1 MTSSK
6 FSEEPLAYA
15 LRQAE
20 SRTAICD
27 VYRQFG
33 SSEAMFYLWR
43 NLFARVGVSELR
55 RLRSL
60 EEASARPKR
69 VLTSGHSTSRSTA
82 THCPT
87 VHAAR

>member
-1 MTSSK
+1 MKTSK

-43 NLFARVGVSELR
+43 N
-55 RLRSL
+55 
-60 EEASARPKR
+60 
-69 VLTSGHSTSRSTA
+69 
-82 THCPT
+82 
-87 VHAAR
+87 